1 MVYGITIDLHRLTF
15 TMSSDNFYSKLP
27 VHSDFSIVSDLSKY
41 SKLPD
46 DWFIVSADIQ
56 NSTGAIKAGKYK
68 AVNIVGV
75 SIITA
80 IKNISPLI
88 LLPSM
93 FGGDGASLC
102 IPSSLVEKAKKALI
116 ATKYMAEKQFG
127 LNLRVGI
134 VPIEVVRNAGHEVYV
149 SRYKMSEHYN
159 QAAFSGG
166 GIEYAENLIKDDK
179 EGQQFRFN
187 NISEE
192 TSTDYSGLECR
203 WDNIPSKHGET
214 IALIVKVIAPSIDEE
229 SKIYNDIII
238 KIQQIYGADD
248 ECQPIYEGG
257 LSLTS
262 NINKLK
268 NEVRVRTHKES
279 TFAVLN
285 YWINLYIQ
293 NILGWIFMTF
303 KLKVAGV
310 SWGSYKSELIS
321 NTDFKKFDGVL
332 RQVISGTKDQR
343 EELDAYL
350 NEKYIN
356 KECVYGIHASDSAL
370 MTCMIDNR
378 VGEHFHFV
386 DAADGGYAIA
396 ALQMKEQIKLA
407 DL

>member
-1 MVYGITIDLHRLTF
+1 MT
-15 TMSSDNFYSKLP
+15 SDEFYSNLP
-27 VHSDFSIVSDLSKY
+27 IHSDFSVVSDLSKY

-80 IKNISPLI
+80 IRNISPSI
-88 LLPSM
+88 LLPSI

-102 IPSSLVEKAKKALI
+102 IPASLVEKAKKALI
-116 ATKYMAEKQFG
+116 ATKFMAEKQFD
-127 LNLRVGI
+127 LNLRVGV
-134 VPIEVVRNAGHEVYV
+134 VPIVDVRNAGHEVFV

-166 GIEYAENLIKDDK
+166 GIEYAENLIKDDEK
-179 EGQQFRFN
+179 GQQYRFEN
-187 NISEE
+187 NGQE

-214 IALIVKVIAPSIDEE
+214 IALIVKVTASSIDEE
-229 SKIYNDIII
+229 SRIYNDIIV
-238 KIQQIYGADD
+238 KIQQIYGADN
-248 ECQPIYEGG
+248 ECQPIHEGG

-262 NINKLK
+262 NISKLI
-268 NEVRVRTHKES
+268 NEVSVRTHKES
-279 TFAVLN
+279 VFSVIN
-285 YWINLYIQ
+285 YWIKLYIQ
-293 NILGWIFMTF
+293 NILGWIFITF
-303 KLKVAGV
+303 KLNIAGV
-310 SWGSYKSELIS
+310 PWGSYKSEVIS

-332 RQVISGTKDQR
+332 RQVISGTKKQR
-343 EELDAYL
+343 EELAAYL

-356 KECVYGIHASDSAL
+356 KQCFYGIHASSSAL

-378 VGEHFHFV
+378 AGEHFHFV

-396 ALQMKEQIKLA
+396 ALQMKAQIKLA

>member
-1 MVYGITIDLHRLTF
+1 
-15 TMSSDNFYSKLP
+15 MSTDNFYANLP
-27 VHSDFSIVSDLSKY
+27 VQADFSVVSDLSKY

-46 DWFIVSADIQ
+46 DWLIVSADIQ

-80 IKNISPLI
+80 IRNISPLI

-102 IPSSLVEKAKKALI
+102 IPASLAEKAKKALI
-116 ATKYMAEKQFG
+116 ATKHMAEKQFG

-134 VPIEVVRNAGHEVYV
+134 VAIEIVRNAGHEVYV

-179 EGQQFRFN
+179 AGQQFRFES
-187 NISEE
+187 IGEE

-238 KIQQIYGADD
+238 KVQQIYGTDD
-248 ECQPIYEGG
+248 ECQPIYEAG

-268 NEVRVRTHKES
+268 NEVSVITHKES
-279 TFAVLN
+279 TFSVLK
-285 YWINLYIQ
+285 YWISLYIQ

-303 KLKVAGV
+303 KLNVAGI

-321 NTDFKKFDGVL
+321 NTDFKKFDGIL
-332 RQVISGTKDQR
+332 RQVISGTKKQR
-343 EELDAYL
+343 EELAAYL

-378 VGEHFHFV
+378 KGEHFHFI

-396 ALQMKEQIKLA
+396 ALQMKEQIKSAVL
-407 DL
+407 

>member
-1 MVYGITIDLHRLTF
+1 
-15 TMSSDNFYSKLP
+15 MSSDEFYSKLP
-27 VHSDFSIVSDLSKY
+27 VHADFSVVSVLSKY

-46 DWFIVSADIQ
+46 DWLIVSADIQ

-102 IPSSLVEKAKKALI
+102 IPASLVEKAKKALI

-134 VPIEVVRNAGHEVYV
+134 VPIAVVRSAGHEVLV
-149 SRYKMSEHYN
+149 SRYRMSEHYT

-179 EGQQFRFN
+179 AGQQFRFEN
-187 NISEE
+187 MGEE
-192 TSTDYSGLECR
+192 TKTDYSGLECR
-203 WDNIPSKHGET
+203 WNNIPSKHGET
-214 IALIVKVIAPSIDEE
+214 IALIVKVLAASIDEE
-229 SKIYNDIII
+229 SKIYNDIIV
-238 KIQQIYGADD
+238 KIQHIYGADD
-248 ECQPIYEGG
+248 ECQPVHEAG

-268 NEVRVRTHKES
+268 NEVSVRTHKES
-279 TFAVLN
+279 TFSILN
-285 YWINLYIQ
+285 YWVKLYIQ
-293 NILGWIFMTF
+293 NILGWVFMTF
-303 KLKVAGV
+303 KLNVAGV
-310 SWGSYKSELIS
+310 AWGSYKSELIS
-321 NTDFKKFDGVL
+321 NTDFKKFDGIL
-332 RQVISGTKDQR
+332 RQVISGTKKQR
-343 EELDAYL
+343 EELVAYL
-350 NEKYIN
+350 KEKYTN
-356 KECVYGIHASDSAL
+356 KECVYGIHVSNSAL

-396 ALQMKEQIKLA
+396 ALQMKEQIKSAEL
-407 DL
+407 

>member
-1 MVYGITIDLHRLTF
+1 
-15 TMSSDNFYSKLP
+15 MSSDDFYSKLQIQ
-27 VHSDFSIVSDLSKY
+27 SDFSVVSDLSKY

-46 DWFIVSADIQ
+46 DWCIVSADIQ

-80 IKNISPLI
+80 IRNIVPQT

-102 IPSSLVEKAKKALI
+102 IPGSLAEKAKKALI
-116 ATKYMAEKQFG
+116 ATKYMAKKQFG

-134 VPIEVVRNAGHEVYV
+134 VPINIVRNAGYEVLV
-149 SRYKMSEHYN
+149 SRYKMSEYYN

-179 EGQQFRFN
+179 EGQQFRFEN
-187 NISEE
+187 TSEE
-192 TSTDYSGLECR
+192 TNTDYSGLECR

-229 SKIYNDIII
+229 SKVYNDIIA
-238 KIQQIYGADD
+238 KIQHIYGTDD
-248 ECQPIYEGG
+248 ECQPVYEGG
-257 LSLTS
+257 LNLTS
-262 NINKLK
+262 NISKLK
-268 NEVRVRTHKES
+268 NEVSVRTHKEN
-279 TFAVLN
+279 TFSVLS

-303 KLKVAGV
+303 KMNVAGIH
-310 SWGSYKSELIS
+310 WGAYKSELIS

-332 RQVISGTKDQR
+332 RQVISGTEKQR
-343 EELDAYL
+343 EELAAYL
-350 NEKYIN
+350 EEKYTN
-356 KECVYGIHASDSAL
+356 KECVYGIHVSNSAL
-370 MTCMIDNR
+370 MTCMIDDR
-378 VGEHFHFV
+378 KGEHFHFV

-407 DL
+407 E

>member
-1 MVYGITIDLHRLTF
+1 
-15 TMSSDNFYSKLP
+15 MSSDNFYSSLP
-27 VHSDFSIVSDLSKY
+27 VQADFSVVSDLSKY
-41 SKLPD
+41 SILPD
-46 DWFIVSADIQ
+46 DWFIIAADIE

-75 SIITA
+75 SVITA
-80 IKNISPLI
+80 IRNIAPSI

-102 IPSSLVEKAKKALI
+102 IPPSLFEHAKKALI
-116 ATKYMAEKQFG
+116 ATKFMAEKQFD
-127 LNLRVGI
+127 LKLRVGI
-134 VPIEVVRNAGHEVYV
+134 VPIEVVRNAGQEVFV
-149 SRYKMSEHYN
+149 SRYKMSQHYN
-159 QAAFSGG
+159 QAAFAGG
-166 GIEYAENLIKDDK
+166 GIEYAESLIKDNVK
-179 EGQQFRFN
+179 GQQYRFDDTD
-187 NISEE
+187 EE
-192 TSTDYSGLECR
+192 LSTDYSGLECR

-229 SKIYNDIII
+229 SKIYNDIIV
-238 KIQQIYGADD
+238 KIQQIYGPDD

-257 LSLTS
+257 LRLTS
-262 NINKLK
+262 NISKLK
-268 NEVRVRTHKES
+268 NEVSVRTNKES

-285 YWINLYIQ
+285 YWIQLYTQ

-303 KLKVAGV
+303 KLNVAGV
-310 SWGSYKSELIS
+310 SWGAYKTELIS

-332 RQVISGTKDQR
+332 RQVISGTKKQR
-343 EELDAYL
+343 EELAAYL

-378 VGEHFHFV
+378 IGEHFHFV

-396 ALQMKEQIKLA
+396 ALQMKEQIKSA

>member
-1 MVYGITIDLHRLTF
+1 
-15 TMSSDNFYSKLP
+15 MSSDNFYSKLP

>member
-1 MVYGITIDLHRLTF
+1 
-15 TMSSDNFYSKLP
+15 MSSDDFYSKLP
-27 VHSDFSIVSDLSKY
+27 IHSDFSVVSDLSKY

-56 NSTGAIKAGKYK
+56 NSTGVIKAGKYK

-80 IKNISPLI
+80 IRNISPSI

-102 IPSSLVEKAKKALI
+102 IPASLSEKTKQALI
-116 ATKYMAEKQFG
+116 ATKHMAEKQFG

-134 VPIEVVRNAGHEVYV
+134 VPIDVVRNAGHEVYV
-149 SRYKMSEHYN
+149 SRYKMSEYYN

-179 EGQQFRFN
+179 KGRQFRFED
-187 NISEE
+187 IGEE
-192 TSTDYSGLECR
+192 TTTDYSGLECR

-214 IALIVKVIAPSIDEE
+214 IALIVKVLAPSIEEE
-229 SKIYNDIII
+229 SRIYSDIII
-238 KIQQIYGADD
+238 KVQQIYGADD

-257 LSLTS
+257 LNLTS
-262 NINKLK
+262 SIRKLN
-268 NEVRVRTHKES
+268 NEVSVRTHKES
-279 TFAVLN
+279 MISVLK
-285 YWINLYIQ
+285 YWAKLYIQ

-303 KLKVAGV
+303 KLNVAGV
-310 SWGSYKSELIS
+310 HWGAYKSELIS

-332 RQVISGTKDQR
+332 RQVISGTKNQR
-343 EELDAYL
+343 EELAAYL
-350 NEKYIN
+350 KEKYTN
-356 KECVYGIHASDSAL
+356 KECVYGIHVSNSAL

-378 VGEHFHFV
+378 LGEHFHFV